1 LIQVVDLTQSPI
13 PAPAAGGASYSEA
26 GEREPL
32 PGSTETLLPG
42 ADGSGGIRRT
52 VLPGGIRVITEA
64 MPTVR
69 SVTLGVWVG
78 VGSRDE
84 DSESAGASHY
94 LEHLLF
100 KGTSRRSALEI
111 SASIEAVGG
120 EINAFT
126 TKEYTCFYARVLDA
140 DLPLAADVLTDVI
153 AAALI
158 RSEDVESE
166 RGVILEEI
174 AMTDDDPGDIVH
186 DEFALALFGDSPLGR
201 PIAGT
206 AESVKAITRDQIAGH
221 YRRHYTGPN
230 LVVAAAGNLDHDRV
244 VELVYEG
251 FQRSTADSHLVL
263 TPALT
268 PLPPRSLTPIAPS
281 GTATRLI
288 TRKTEQAHLVLGMPG
303 VHRTDDRRWA
313 LGVLA
318 AVLGG
323 GMSSRLFQEV
333 REKRGLAYSVY
344 SYASQYTDAGAFGVY
359 AGCQPKK
366 LREVLAL
373 CSAEIAKL
381 VATGITEDELGL
393 GIGQLR
399 GGMVLGLEDTGSRMS
414 RIGKGEL
421 VYGEHLSV
429 DTVLD
434 LIAGVTL
441 DDVRAVT
448 ADLLTADPAI
458 AVIGPYKD
466 PSAFS

>member
-1 LIQVVDLTQSPI
+1 M
-13 PAPAAGGASYSEA
+13 
-26 GEREPL
+26 
-32 PGSTETLLPG
+32 PGTTETLLPG

-64 MPTVR
+64 MPSVR

-84 DSESAGASHY
+84 DAASAGASHY

-100 KGTSRRSALEI
+100 KGTARRSALEI

-126 TKEYTCFYARVLDA
+126 TKEYTCYYARVLDA
-140 DLPLAADVLTDVI
+140 DLPLAADVVTDVVSS
-153 AAALI
+153 ALI
-158 RSEDVESE
+158 RAEDVESE

-174 AMTDDDPGDIVH
+174 AMTDDDPGDVVH
-186 DEFALALFGDSPLGR
+186 DEFALALFGDGPLGR
-201 PIAGT
+201 PIAGS
-206 AESVKAITRDQIAGH
+206 AASVKALSRERIAEH
-221 YRRHYTGPN
+221 YRRYYGGPN
-230 LVVAAAGNLDHDRV
+230 LVVAAAGNLEHDRV
-244 VELVYEG
+244 VELVYQG
-251 FQRSTADSHLVL
+251 FQRRSADSHLVL
-263 TPALT
+263 DGALT
-268 PLPPRSLTPIAPS
+268 PAAPRELAPSAPS
-281 GTATRLI
+281 GTATRLVN
-288 TRKTEQAHLVLGMPG
+288 RKTEQAHLVLGMPG
-303 VHRTDDRRWA
+303 VHRTDERRWA

-366 LREVLAL
+366 LREVIAL
-373 CSAEIAKL
+373 CREQIADL
-381 VATGITEDELGL
+381 VRNGVTERELAL

-429 DTVLD
+429 DTVLE
-434 LIAGVTL
+434 LISGVTL
-441 DDVRAVT
+441 DDVRVVAS
-448 ADLLTADPAI
+448 DLLTADPAV

-466 PSAFS
+466 ASAFLS

>member
-1 LIQVVDLTQSPI
+1 MADRV
-13 PAPAAGGASYSEA
+13 SYSGA
-26 GEREPL
+26 GAQL
-32 PGSTETLLPG
+32 PGTTEVVFPG
-42 ADGSGGIRRT
+42 SEGSGAIRRT

-64 MPTVR
+64 MPSVR
-69 SVTLGVWVG
+69 SVTLGAWVG

-84 DSESAGASHY
+84 DPASAGASHY

-100 KGTSRRSALEI
+100 KGTARRSALEI

-126 TKEYTCFYARVLDA
+126 TKEYTCYYARVLDT
-140 DLPLAADVLTDVI
+140 DLPLAADVITDVV

-158 RSEDVESE
+158 RPEDVESE

-174 AMTDDDPGDIVH
+174 AMTEDDPGDVVH
-186 DEFALALFGDSPLGR
+186 DEFALALFGDTPLGR

-206 AESVKAITRDQIAGH
+206 ADSVRGLTRAQIASH

-230 LVVAAAGNLDHDRV
+230 LVVAAAGNLDHDHV
-244 VELVYEG
+244 VELVQAG
-251 FQRSTADSHLVL
+251 FERSAADSHLAFDGTLVPVGPREL
-263 TPALT
+263 TGAVPT
-268 PLPPRSLTPIAPS
+268 
-281 GTATRLI
+281 GTGLRLVN
-288 TRKTEQAHLVLGMPG
+288 RKTEQAHLVLGMPG
-303 VHRTDDRRWA
+303 VARLDDRRWA
-313 LGVLA
+313 LAVLA

-344 SYASQYTDAGAFGVY
+344 SYASQYADAGAFGVY

-366 LREVLAL
+366 LREVLSL
-373 CSAEIAKL
+373 CRAELADL
-381 VATGITEDELGL
+381 AESGITPDELAL

-399 GGMVLGLEDTGSRMS
+399 GGTVLGLEDTGSRMS

-429 DTVLD
+429 DAVLD

-441 DDVRAVT
+441 DDVRAV
-448 ADLLTADPAI
+448 AAELLTAAPAV

-466 PSAFS
+466 PSAFIS

>member
-1 LIQVVDLTQSPI
+1 MPERASHPASSPSARAGS
-13 PAPAAGGASYSEA
+13 PGQLRHLQQLPGTTELVLDAAGGS
-26 GEREPL
+26 
-32 PGSTETLLPG
+32 G
-42 ADGSGGIRRT
+42 AVRRT

-84 DSESAGASHY
+84 DAASAGASHY

-100 KGTSRRSALEI
+100 KGTARRSALDI

-126 TKEYTCFYARVLDA
+126 TKEYTCYYARVLDA
-140 DLPLAADVLTDVI
+140 DLPLAADVITDVVS
-153 AAALI
+153 AALI
-158 RSEDVESE
+158 RPQDVESE

-174 AMTDDDPGDIVH
+174 AMTEDDPGDIVH
-186 DEFALALFGDSPLGR
+186 DEFALALFGDTPLGR

-206 AESVKAITRDQIAGH
+206 AASVKTLSRDAIAGH

-230 LVVAAAGNLDHDRV
+230 LVVAAAGNLEHDRV
-244 VELVYEG
+244 VELVAEG
-251 FQRSTADSHLVL
+251 FARSAADSHLAFGADAV
-263 TPALT
+263 PAG
-268 PLPPRSLTPIAPS
+268 PREMTASAPG
-281 GTATRLI
+281 GTGTRLLN
-288 TRKTEQAHLVLGMPG
+288 RKTEQAHLVLGMPG
-303 VHRTDDRRWA
+303 VARQDDRRWA

-344 SYASQYTDAGAFGVY
+344 SYASQYADAGCFGVY
-359 AGCQPKK
+359 AGCQPKR
-366 LREVLAL
+366 LREVLSL
-373 CSAEIAKL
+373 CREEIVNLAEE
-381 VATGITEDELGL
+381 GITERELAL

-414 RIGKGEL
+414 RIGKSEL

-429 DTVLD
+429 DTVIG
-434 LIAGVTL
+434 LISGVTL
-441 DDVRAVT
+441 DDVRQVAGG
-448 ADLLTADPAI
+448 LLTATPAV

-466 PSAFS
+466 ASAFGG

>member
-1 LIQVVDLTQSPI
+1 MTQRV
-13 PAPAAGGASYSEA
+13 SYSGA
-26 GEREPL
+26 GEQA
-32 PGSTETLLPG
+32 PGTTETLLPG
-42 ADGSGGIRRT
+42 SAGSGALRRT
-52 VLPGGIRVITEA
+52 VLPGGVRVVTEA
-64 MPTVR
+64 MPSVR

-84 DSESAGASHY
+84 GPESAGASHY

-100 KGTSRRSALEI
+100 KGTARRSALDI

-126 TKEYTCFYARVLDA
+126 TKEYTCYYARVLDA
-140 DLPLAADVLTDVI
+140 DLPLAADVITDVVS
-153 AAALI
+153 AALI
-158 RSEDVESE
+158 QDEDVESE

-174 AMTDDDPGDIVH
+174 AMADDDPGDIVH
-186 DEFALALFGDSPLGR
+186 DEFALALFGDTPLGR

-206 AESVKAITRDQIAGH
+206 AASVKALTRDQVAAH
-221 YRRHYTGPN
+221 YHRHYTGPN
-230 LVVAAAGNLDHDRV
+230 LVVAAAGNLEHDRV

-251 FQRSTADSHLVL
+251 FARSAATSHLSLSGAV
-263 TPALT
+263 TPYG
-268 PLPPRSLTPIAPS
+268 PRRLGAATAPT
-281 GTATRLI
+281 GAATRLI
-288 TRKTEQAHLVLGMPG
+288 NRKTEQAHVVLGVPG

-344 SYASQYTDAGAFGVY
+344 SYASQYADAGCFGVY
-359 AGCQPKK
+359 AGCQPKR
-366 LREVLAL
+366 LREVLDL
-373 CSAEIAKL
+373 CRAEVGNL
-381 VATGITEDELGL
+381 VKDGITAGELAL

-429 DTVLD
+429 DAVIE
-434 LIAGVTL
+434 LISGVTL
-441 DDVRAVT
+441 DDVRAV
-448 ADLLTADPAI
+448 AGQLLSADPAL

-466 PSAFS
+466 PSAFTG